1 MASSARSV
9 DRLTISFQINVFSVI
24 IIYYISYF
32 IALERVSF
40 PHVLL
45 FLVTCRQVILIVMTT
60 TQLLKLLGL
69 FWDEMMTGGVLISL

>member
-1 MASSARSV
+1 VASSARSV